1 MIKTIMGSLIL
12 MNLVDIQSLLNNK
25 YSILATLLFSLLTL
39 YIHLIIA
46 GYIMNRLGQSLNV
59 DQVKVCIYINGLLF
73 IFFHRLKQHISNFVF
88 KGNDQLRRPE
98 QGRENIIRRISEAN
112 D

>member
-1 MIKTIMGSLIL
+1 MIKTIMASLIL

-25 YSILATLLFSLLTL
+25 YTILATVLFSL
-39 YIHLIIA
+39 YIPLIIA

-73 IFFHRLKQHISNFVF
+73 IFFFT
-88 KGNDQLRRPE
+88 G
-98 QGRENIIRRISEAN
+98 
-112 D
+112 